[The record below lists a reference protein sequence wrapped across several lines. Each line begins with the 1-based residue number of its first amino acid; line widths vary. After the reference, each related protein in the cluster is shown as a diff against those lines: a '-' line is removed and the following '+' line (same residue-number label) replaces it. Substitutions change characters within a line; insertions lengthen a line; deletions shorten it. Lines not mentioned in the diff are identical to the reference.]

1 MHYGI
6 ASKERLLVISWV
18 CLCLVGRW
26 PRFASLCLVVGAGR
40 AARLVLVV
48 NGLVGISVSSYPW
61 KTEVDVVFATPL
73 TVHLVDKEAGNRFEQ
88 QAQDGHA
95 PTKAKQAAPKAGFSV
110 RIEQPKMN
118 NVSQDSHCQPNQEH

>member
-6 ASKERLLVISWV
+6 GSKERWLLYLVFG
-18 CLCLVGRW
+18 LCLVGRW
-26 PRFASLCLVVGAGR
+26 PRFASLCR

-48 NGLVGISVSSYPW
+48 NGLVSISVLSYSW

-95 PTKAKQAAPKAGFSV
+95 PTKA
-110 RIEQPKMN
+110 EQ
-118 NVSQDSHCQPNQEH
+118 VHC